1 MPDSSLRWC
10 SKCLESTRSLFS
22 LYCPRRVGADGNSAE
37 GRCAVDCLLSVR
49 ERTDASWS
57 WHHSKMFCAAL
68 PVSHSKPSRYSKPVG
83 RRPDIS
89 IPPGFNGFHW
99 STIRLDEPHVRVRE
113 YRFAPEAETEITASD
128 VFEWR
133 TRFAKLHGVVQANR
147 HVSCLSGVVTLQPV
161 IKEAFTFHD
170 LRAKSGSDAED
181 VQEAE

>member
-68 PVSHSKPSRYSKPVG
+68 PVSHSKPSRYSKPVDVD
-83 RRPDIS
+83 RIS
-89 IPPGFNGFHW
+89 PYRLGSTGFIG
-99 STIRLDEPHVRVRE
+99 
-113 YRFAPEAETEITASD
+113 
-128 VFEWR
+128 
-133 TRFAKLHGVVQANR
+133 
-147 HVSCLSGVVTLQPV
+147 QP
-161 IKEAFTFHD
+161 
-170 LRAKSGSDAED
+170 SGSMSRTFGSRSIALLPGLERK
-181 VQEAE
+181 Q